1 MPTRHRPDRLIV
13 STETRGRAVIVTLA
27 GELDAGTT
35 SELERAMTTV
45 GDGYD
50 TLVFDLREL
59 QFVDSLGLN
68 LLFRERARAEER
80 KVRMRM
86 VRAPV
91 HVQRLLALAAL
102 DGTLG
107 PFYPDPEAALRA

>member
-1 MPTRHRPDRLIV
+1 MPARHRPDRLIV
-13 STETRGRAVIVTLA
+13 STETRDRAVVVTLA
-27 GELDAGTT
+27 GELDAGTM
-35 SELERAMTTV
+35 SELERALTAV

-50 TLVFDLREL
+50 TIVFDLREL

-68 LLFRERARAEER
+68 LLFRERARADER
-80 KVRMRM
+80 NVRLRM

-91 HVQRLLALAAL
+91 HVQRLLTLAAL

-107 PFYPDPEAALRA
+107 PFYPDPDAALRA